1 MKLEINVGNYNTLND
16 LSSKV
21 CLPKETGD
29 SNLTVLSMIAGIT
42 ESKILTKHI
51 PCAWKRKFDAGKC
64 YWNQKWNNDKCRC
77 ECKNT
82 KNIVITKKTIFGILL
97 HLVAKMV
104 NI

>member
-29 SNLTVLSMIAGIT
+29 SNLTVLSMITGIA

-51 PCAWKRKFDAGKC
+51 PCA
-64 YWNQKWNNDKCRC
+64 
-77 ECKNT
+77 
-82 KNIVITKKTIFGILL
+82 
-97 HLVAKMV
+97 
-104 NI
+104 